1 MILIDDFDFEL
12 IQPQLKQEQHKVDD
26 HIEEQLQVKEVTEPS
41 SKASAKKPTPQ
52 QSFFRD
58 VRDILVVVCCFMVV
72 YMLFFRAVVVVGDS
86 MYDTLASGDRLLVL
100 NNLIYTKPKQGDI
113 IVASKDSFRNGECII
128 KRVIATEGQV
138 VDIDFSTGTVFVD
151 GQALDEPYIH
161 SSTTRPE
168 GMKFPLTVDDGCVF
182 VMGDNRLKSMDS
194 RDPLI
199 GLIDE
204 REILGKALF
213 LLWPGKGTDSCP
225 IEFDFFRIG
234 VIE

>member
-1 MILIDDFDFEL
+1 MKHDKESIIREIKSWVYTVILPVLVVLVLNLFVCKLAI
-12 IQPQLKQEQHKVDD
+12 VSG
-26 HIEEQLQVKEVTEPS
+26 S
-41 SKASAKKPTPQ
+41 SMYPTLHH
-52 QSFFRD
+52 
-58 VRDILVVVCCFMVV
+58 RDILLVWMLNDKPENGDIVVVNTDE
-72 YMLFFRAVVVVGDS
+72 DS
-86 MYDTLASGDRLLVL
+86 VMAGE
-100 NNLIYTKPKQGDI
+100 K
-113 IVASKDSFRNGECII
+113 IV